1 MMKKWLFCLLW
12 FLPVLAQINA
22 DAATVQPR
30 GVIPA
35 NLWMH
40 VTGNILVRTCEIS
53 TDGVIYAHL
62 GGFSRKTVRNVSVD
76 SPVGSIPLEIKL
88 VHCPS
93 DATNTGVMVK
103 FVPDKNHPRYMM
115 NVSADGSDMG
125 DIHGVLMGLTDA
137 NDNLLSPGDTVPA
150 LKHTAPSSTE
160 TVKMNIK
167 VFRTA
172 KTDADITAGL
182 IESWGTLVATTY

>member
-1 MMKKWLFCLLW
+1 
-12 FLPVLAQINA
+12 
-22 DAATVQPR
+22 
-30 GVIPA
+30 
-35 NLWMH
+35 
-40 VTGNILVRTCEIS
+40 
-53 TDGVIYAHL
+53 
-62 GGFSRKTVRNVSVD
+62 
-76 SPVGSIPLEIKL
+76 
-88 VHCPS
+88 
-93 DATNTGVMVK
+93 
-103 FVPDKNHPRYMM
+103 
-115 NVSADGSDMG
+115 MG

-160 TVKMNIK
+160 TVKMNVK